1 MVMNSLNLSL
11 PDSSITFYPEF
22 LSQKLS
28 NQLYHSLLEEVDWT
42 QNDITLF
49 GKTYKVPR
57 LEAWY
62 GDQDKSYTY
71 SGITMSPKPWLDSL
85 LFIKY
90 QIESEIPQQFNSVLI
105 NYYRNGNDRVG
116 LHSDDEK
123 ELGPLPSIASISLGA
138 DRLFRLKHKK
148 FKQNGL
154 SESLTLPEGS
164 LLVMEGITQKH
175 WKHEVPRTSKP
186 IGGRINLTY
195 RNIVD

>member
-1 MVMNSLNLSL
+1 MKSLNLSL

-22 LSQKLS
+22 LSYNQS

-42 QNDITLF
+42 QNDITIF
-49 GKTYKVPR
+49 GKTHKVPR

-85 LFIKY
+85 LFIKS
-90 QIESEIPQQFNSVLI
+90 QIESQIPQYFNSVLI

-123 ELGPLPSIASISLGA
+123 ELGPLPSIASVSLGA

-154 SESLTLPEGS
+154 SESLTLPRGS
-164 LLVMEGITQKH
+164 LLVMEGITQKY

-195 RNIVD
+195 RNIID

>member
-1 MVMNSLNLSL
+1 MKSLNLSL

-22 LSQKLS
+22 LPQKLS
-28 NQLYHSLLEEVDWT
+28 NQLYLSLLEEVDWT
-42 QNDITLF
+42 QNDITIF

-85 LFIKY
+85 LFIKS

-123 ELGPLPSIASISLGA
+123 ELGPLPSIASVSLGA
-138 DRLFRLKHKK
+138 DRVFRFKHKK
-148 FKQNGL
+148 FKQNAL
-154 SESLTLPEGS
+154 SESLTLPGGS
-164 LLVMEGITQKH
+164 LLVMEGITQKY

-195 RNIVD
+195 RNIID

>member
-1 MVMNSLNLSL
+1 MKSLNISL
-11 PDSSITFYPEF
+11 PDSSITFYPKF
-22 LSQKLS
+22 LPQKLS
-28 NQLYHSLLEEVDWT
+28 NQLYLSLLEEVDWT
-42 QNDITLF
+42 QNDITIF

-85 LFIKY
+85 LFIKS
-90 QIESEIPQQFNSVLI
+90 QIESEIPQHFNSVLI

-123 ELGPLPSIASISLGA
+123 ELGSLPSIASVSLGA

-154 SESLTLPEGS
+154 SESLTLPGGS

-195 RNIVD
+195 RNIVN

>member
-1 MVMNSLNLSL
+1 MKSLNLSL
-11 PDSSITFYPEF
+11 PDSSITFYPQF

-28 NQLYHSLLEEVDWT
+28 NQLYLSLLEEVDWT
-42 QNDITLF
+42 QNDITIF

-85 LFIKY
+85 LFIKS

-123 ELGPLPSIASISLGA
+123 ELGPLPSIASVSLGA
-138 DRLFRLKHKK
+138 DRVFRFKHKK
-148 FKQNGL
+148 FKQNAL
-154 SESLTLPEGS
+154 SESLTLPGGS

>member
-1 MVMNSLNLSL
+1 MKSLNLSL

-42 QNDITLF
+42 QNDITIF

-85 LFIKY
+85 LFIKS

-123 ELGPLPSIASISLGA
+123 ELGPLPSIASVSLGA
-138 DRLFRLKHKK
+138 DRVFRFKHKK
-148 FKQNGL
+148 FKQNAL
-154 SESLTLPEGS
+154 SESLTLPGGS